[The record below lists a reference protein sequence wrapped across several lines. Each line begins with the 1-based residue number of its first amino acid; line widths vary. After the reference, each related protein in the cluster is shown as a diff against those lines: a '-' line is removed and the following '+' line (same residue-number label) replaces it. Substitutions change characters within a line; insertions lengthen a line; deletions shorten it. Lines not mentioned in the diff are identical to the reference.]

1 MARPEVTRHLVGS
14 ERTTAPYVTPAK
26 LMIVPVLEEVVVVH
40 KQLAFKKELPIW
52 RRAEAGAV
60 EVPVSL

>member
-1 MARPEVTRHLVGS
+1 
-14 ERTTAPYVTPAK
+14 
-26 LMIVPVLEEVVVVH
+26 MIVPVLEEVVVVQ

-52 RRAEAGAV
+52 RRAEAEAV